1 MFYSRK
7 KYYQQQKLSLIIT
20 FMGIIP
26 IYFTYGVYLNVD
38 KNNYFKNIFLF
49 IGSFGYSL
57 YLITFNYLTQKKS
70 VPIFLLKFSWVDILL
85 SIQ

>member
-1 MFYSRK
+1 
-7 KYYQQQKLSLIIT
+7 
-20 FMGIIP
+20 MGIIP

-49 IGSFGYSL
+49 IGSFVTL

-70 VPIFLLKFSWVDILL
+70 VPIFLLKFS
-85 SIQ
+85 